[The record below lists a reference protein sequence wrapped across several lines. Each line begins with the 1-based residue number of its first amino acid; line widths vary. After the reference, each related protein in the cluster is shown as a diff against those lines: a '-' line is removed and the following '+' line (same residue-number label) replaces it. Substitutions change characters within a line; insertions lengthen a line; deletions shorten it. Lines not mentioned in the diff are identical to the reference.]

1 MFIHI
6 LLEATWSQIAT
17 RIPLIREVHNMQQ
30 QVSLSVHVY
39 AAGVGFLASCWMK
52 LEGFCMFCIYFLCV
66 ISPFFV
72 GQACSRW
79 SHDFHHILAWWRKY
93 LWWFLSNLV
102 FIRCFPMITPF
113 FFFPSSMCSSSL
125 SIFFSLTCYKL
136 VETVT
141 AKFSYQESYI
151 TYGVYC
157 QVCTNH
163 LSLYNLMQTHRS
175 AMLAY

>member
-1 MFIHI
+1 MFMPQVLVF
-6 LLEATWSQIAT
+6 LLLVGWNWKVFVCSAFIFYVWS
-17 RIPLIREVHNMQQ
+17 P
-30 QVSLSVHVY
+30 
-39 AAGVGFLASCWMK
+39 
-52 LEGFCMFCIYFLCV
+52 
-66 ISPFFV
+66 PFFV